1 MNTMEKVARCGIVPV
16 IVINDAAQAV
26 PLAKA
31 LLAGGINVI
40 EITFRTAAA
49 REAIAAV
56 AREVPDMIVG
66 AGTVLT
72 EEQVASAVAAGARF
86 LVSPGMDADV
96 IKAAQALNCPI
107 LPGVV
112 TPSEVITGLKLG
124 IKTFKF
130 FPAEN
135 YGGLSTIKSLCAPFT
150 AINFIP
156 TGGINEK
163 NVADYLKYDRI
174 AAIGG
179 SWMAPAKLIDSGR
192 FDEIEAKTK
201 EAVALLRSIR
211 P

>member
-16 IVINDAAQAV
+16 IVINDAAKAV

-49 REAIAAV
+49 REAIASV
-56 AREVPDMIVG
+56 AREVPGMIVG

-72 EEQVASAVAAGARF
+72 EEQVESAVTAGARF
-86 LVSPGMDADV
+86 LVSPGMDPDV
-96 IKAAQALNCPI
+96 IKAAQARNCPI

-150 AINFIP
+150 DINFIP

-163 NVADYLKYDRI
+163 NVSDYLKYDRI

-179 SWMAPAKLIDSGR
+179 SWMAPAKLIDTDQ